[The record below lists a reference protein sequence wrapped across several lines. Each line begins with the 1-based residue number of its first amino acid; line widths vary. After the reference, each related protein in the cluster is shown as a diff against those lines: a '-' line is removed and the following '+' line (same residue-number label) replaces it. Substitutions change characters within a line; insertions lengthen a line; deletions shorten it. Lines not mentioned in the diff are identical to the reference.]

1 MKDDVRKTT
10 NIVDILSDG
19 SRKIVSRPAVLF
31 FYRWGQWSESGDFSG
46 INNTCKKMGGGGVG
60 GGGGGVGVESIH
72 GRAWGA

>member
-31 FYRWGQWSESGDFSG
+31 FTGGGNDQSQVTFQVL
-46 INNTCKKMGGGGVG
+46 ITHAKKWEGGGGRG
-60 GGGGGVGVESIH
+60 GGGESIH

>member
-31 FYRWGQWSESGDFSG
+31 FTGRGNGQSQVTFQVL
-46 INNTCKKMGGGGVG
+46 ITHAKKWERGGG
-60 GGGGGVGVESIH
+60 
-72 GRAWGA
+72 